1 MVPDRASPKAAIA
14 YTSGD
19 FAFNPVCG
27 GRRERTLAPP
37 KVPIGSANLYIVN
50 HFAQEQEER
59 AIARFRGGREKE
71 YSEIIAEC
79 HKALKHIEWEYERRE
94 FNFEE
99 VEELEG
105 DVDKIKRWQAEVVKR
120 DFWEA
125 AMRGDVEERIKEVEE
140 KIAVFTQ
147 KTYEE
152 TARLPGE
159 DAGPDGNPPV
169 ARSGGVRSTR
179 PIAPGPL

>member
-1 MVPDRASPKAAIA
+1 MRRPARAHLSSTEGADRQRKPLHRQPLRSGAGGAFHRQVP
-14 YTSGD
+14 
-19 FAFNPVCG
+19 
-27 GRRERTLAPP
+27 
-37 KVPIGSANLYIVN
+37 
-50 HFAQEQEER
+50 
-59 AIARFRGGREKE
+59 GGREKE